1 MMAAIRKQ
9 ESDPRNTK
17 QGDEMEGRECLLSTR
32 QVAQIVGLKYATL
45 DRWLRPERGGFLECA
60 EGAEGRG
67 SRRGFGFLDV
77 LRIDTLARLRRGG
90 VSMQTIRRVLADLSD
105 KYAVSDPL
113 LDGGLVVAGSRLFW
127 AIDDRTLLDVLKQQL
142 AAAPLVVIPMG
153 DMIREDWNKVVAICG
168 EKVA

>member
-1 MMAAIRKQ
+1 LMAAIRKQ
-9 ESDPRNTK
+9 ETGLVNSE

-32 QVAQIVGLKYATL
+32 QVAQVVGLKYATL

-60 EGAEGRG
+60 EGADGRG

-90 VSMQTIRRVLADLSD
+90 VSMQTIRRVLADLSE

-127 AIDDRTLLDVLKQQL
+127 AIDDKTLLDVLKQQL
-142 AAAPLVVIPMG
+142 AAAPLVVIPIG
-153 DMIREDWNKVVAICG
+153 EMIREDWNKVVEICG

>member
-1 MMAAIRKQ
+1 MMAAIRKTK
-9 ESDPRNTK
+9 SDPQDSE
-17 QGDEMEGRECLLSTR
+17 QGDEMEGRECLLSAK
-32 QVAQIVGLKYATL
+32 QVAQVVGLKYATL

-60 EGAEGRG
+60 EGARGRG

-90 VSMQTIRRVLADLSD
+90 VSMQTIRRVLADLTD

-142 AAAPLVVIPMG
+142 AAAPLVVIPIG
-153 DMIREDWNKVVAICG
+153 EMIREDWNKVVEICG

>member
-1 MMAAIRKQ
+1 MMAAIR
-9 ESDPRNTK
+9 ETEPGLVNSE
-17 QGDEMEGRECLLSTR
+17 QGDEMEGRECLLSAK
-32 QVAQIVGLKYATL
+32 QVAQVVGLKYATL

-60 EGAEGRG
+60 EGARGRG
-67 SRRGFGFLDV
+67 SRRGFGFLDI
-77 LRIDTLARLRRGG
+77 LRNDTLAMHRRGG
-90 VSMQTIRRVLADLSD
+90 VSRQTIRRVLADLIE

-113 LDGGLVVAGSRLFW
+113 LEGGLVVAGSRLFW

-153 DMIREDWNKVVAICG
+153 EMIREDWNKVVAICR